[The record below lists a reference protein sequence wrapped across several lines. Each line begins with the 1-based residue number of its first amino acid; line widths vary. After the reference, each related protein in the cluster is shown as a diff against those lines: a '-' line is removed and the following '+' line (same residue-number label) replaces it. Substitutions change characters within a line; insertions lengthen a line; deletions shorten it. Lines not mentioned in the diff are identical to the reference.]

1 MNTKLKTQYLSPSN
15 TAKILGVSRSHIYA
29 LVKSKEIPHDL
40 VGKKIIIP
48 VSYLEE
54 RYGVAI

>member
-1 MNTKLKTQYLSPSN
+1 MKAEIKPRYLSPSN
-15 TAKILGVSRSHIYA
+15 TAKILGVSRSHIYD
-29 LVKSKEIPHDL
+29 LVKSNEIPHDL

>member
-1 MNTKLKTQYLSPSN
+1 MNNEVKPQYLSPSN
-15 TAKILGVSRSHIYA
+15 TAKILGVSRSHIYD